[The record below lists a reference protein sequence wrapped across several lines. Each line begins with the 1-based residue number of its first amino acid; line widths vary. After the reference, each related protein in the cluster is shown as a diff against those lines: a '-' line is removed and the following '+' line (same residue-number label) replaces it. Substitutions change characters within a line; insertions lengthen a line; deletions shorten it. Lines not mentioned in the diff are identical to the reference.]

1 MFLFQGGFLNLAGL
15 SFNRIFSVSY
25 CATPLIGILLLIK
38 AYPLLGNV
46 AYAPVALELF
56 GGLTL
61 LWAFVGAISI
71 DNLKDKA
78 LYFNLMFYALM
89 VGLLSLGLN
98 PLLKLLPGLLLAGS
112 LLNILWMMTAVS
124 ASNEL
129 FVSNMGDFARP
140 LKTVFVLALLLTFA
154 LVQGITEAAAP
165 QNERWVYVFAV
176 VLLTALAHVLYQIFL
191 GKTNADERV
200 WAFLKNPPLLF
211 LFPVAAAVVFMI
223 LQSGFYHAGV
233 WYVYAAF
240 LLVLFSGPL
249 RRLRRLYDSEAVQEA
264 DWFDDM
270 YETLLVAPVK
280 ILGRILWLTID
291 FLIIERTIVSSLSGG
306 TALLVRIL
314 DRMHTGTWAGSLLY
328 VSAGLLIAAAAVY
341 VKVNG

>member
-1 MFLFQGGFLNLAGL
+1 M
-15 SFNRIFSVSY
+15 
-25 CATPLIGILLLIK
+25 LLIK

-200 WAFLKNPPLLF
+200 WAFLKIRRCSF
-211 LFPVAAAVVFMI
+211 C
-223 LQSGFYHAGV
+223 
-233 WYVYAAF
+233 F
-240 LLVLFSGPL
+240 LLL
-249 RRLRRLYDSEAVQEA
+249 R
-264 DWFDDM
+264 
-270 YETLLVAPVK
+270 P
-280 ILGRILWLTID
+280 
-291 FLIIERTIVSSLSGG
+291 SSS
-306 TALLVRIL
+306 
-314 DRMHTGTWAGSLLY
+314 
-328 VSAGLLIAAAAVY
+328 
-341 VKVNG
+341 